1 MMTPGPLPRSLRE
14 RLTAINSTSRVSILF
29 TAHFTAVKAVTT
41 CRALLTL
48 PVESLYAV
56 AIAVGAQVRLRNKP
70 QTHAPAAASD
80 GITTSAMSK
89 PKMASFFHSPIA
101 AMPFTF
107 HHALIAVTNQLAKF
121 GTITS
126 QARRRVPVGL

>member
-29 TAHFTAVKAVTT
+29 TARFTAVKAVTT
-41 CRALLTL
+41 CRAWLTL
-48 PVESLYAV
+48 SVESLQAV

-80 GITTSAMSK
+80 GRHQRGEQAEDGVVL
-89 PKMASFFHSPIA
+89 PLADRGD
-101 AMPFTF
+101 
-107 HHALIAVTNQLAKF
+107 ALHLPPGF
-121 GTITS
+121 DRGDE
-126 QARRRVPVGL
+126 PVGEVRDDH